1 MPFRYRPI
9 MDLTTALDF
18 ARDRRQGVLATIRA
32 NGRPQLSNI
41 MFVPGEGDTLRISVT
56 ADRAK
61 TANLRRD
68 PRASLYVVGESFFEY
83 AVIEAT
89 ADLSAVAADPG
100 DATVDSLVEYY
111 RLGQGEHPNWDEYR
125 AAMVAD
131 RRLVV
136 TLVPERAY
144 GMGVSGS

>member
-1 MPFRYRPI
+1 
-9 MDLTTALDF
+9 MDLHTALAF

-41 MFVPGEGDTLRISVT
+41 LYVPGDGDTLRISVT

-68 PRASLYVVGESFFEY
+68 PRASLYVVGESFYQY

-89 ADLSAVAADPG
+89 AALSAVAAETG
-100 DATVDSLVEYY
+100 DATVEALVEYY
-111 RLGQGEHPNWDEYR
+111 RLGQGEHPDWDEYR

-131 RRLVV
+131 RRLLV
-136 TLVPERAY
+136 TLTPDRAY
-144 GMGVSGS
+144 GMGVPGA